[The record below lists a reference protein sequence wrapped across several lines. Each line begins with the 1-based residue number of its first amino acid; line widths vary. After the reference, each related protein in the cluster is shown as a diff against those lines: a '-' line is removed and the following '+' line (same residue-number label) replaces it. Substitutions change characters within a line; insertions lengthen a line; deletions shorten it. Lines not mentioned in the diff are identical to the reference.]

1 MTHSYPEFFRL
12 RQRFQSQAI
21 ENITAAVTATLAA
34 AQLSDRIQPGQSVA
48 IAVGSRGIANLS
60 QIVAEVVRYV
70 SAAGARPM
78 IVPAMGSHGGA
89 TAEGQA
95 SMLASFGIRADT
107 VGCPIAAGMDTI
119 VVGTNQ
125 EGVEVHFDRLASEA
139 DHVIVINRIKPHTRL
154 AGRLESGLTKML
166 MIGLGKHKGASLYH
180 QVFPIYDYCLDKL
193 APTIVPMVIER
204 MPITLGLAIVEDAF
218 EHTSLIEAIA
228 PHEILT
234 TEPKLLEIAKSR
246 MPRLPFDTADLLIID
261 RIGKEISG
269 TGMDTN
275 VIGRKSNDNCAAP
288 DEYPKIREIYVRSLT
303 EKSAGNASGI
313 GIAEYCHRRVVEAMD
328 AEITRINCV
337 TSAHVTAGATPL
349 SFPSD
354 RAVFD
359 AVVSQIGRDRVAGL
373 KWMWISD
380 TLNVSDLAC
389 SRSYLDEAQLRD
401 DLEILTDPRPL
412 DFDDH
417 EDLLPFQSSN

>member
-1 MTHSYPEFFRL
+1 MNHSYPELFRL
-12 RQRFQSQAI
+12 RQRFESHAI
-21 ENITAAVTATLAA
+21 EDIPAAVEKALAVA
-34 AQLSDRIQPGQSVA
+34 SLCEQIQPGQSIAV
-48 IAVGSRGIANLS
+48 AVGSRGIANLS
-60 QIVAEVVRYV
+60 KIVAEVVRCV
-70 SAAGARPM
+70 IAMGGKPM

-89 TAEGQA
+89 TAKGQA
-95 SMLASFGIRADT
+95 AMLASFGIEADS
-107 VGCPIAAGMDTI
+107 VGCPIRSSMETI
-119 VVGTNQ
+119 VVGTTKD
-125 EGVEVHFDRLASEA
+125 GVDVHFDKQASEA
-139 DHVIVINRIKPHTRL
+139 DHLIVINRIKPHTRL
-154 AGRLESGLTKML
+154 VGQLESGLTKML
-166 MIGLGKHKGASLYH
+166 MIGLGKHKGALLYH
-180 QVFPIYDYCLDKL
+180 QVFPDYDYRLDHL
-193 APTIVPMVIER
+193 APSIVPMLVEK

-218 EHTSLIEAIA
+218 EQTSLIESVDPA
-228 PHEILT
+228 EILT
-234 TEPKLLEIAKSR
+234 REPELLKLAKSR
-246 MPRLPFDTADLLIID
+246 MPRLPFDHADLLIID

-313 GIAEYCHRRVVEAMD
+313 GIAEYCHQRVVQAMD
-328 AEITRINCV
+328 AEVTRINCV

-354 RAVFD
+354 RAVLD
-359 AVVSQIGRDRVAGL
+359 AVVSQIGRDRIADL

-389 SRSYLDEAQLRD
+389 SRGYLDAVGQRD

-412 DFDDH
+412 DFDR
-417 EDLLPFQSSN
+417 EENLVAIRQ

>member
-1 MTHSYPEFFRL
+1 MNHLYPEFFRL
-12 RQRFQSQAI
+12 RQRFESHAIDNVAEAVKKSLAVAKLSEQIQS
-21 ENITAAVTATLAA
+21 
-34 AQLSDRIQPGQSVA
+34 GQSVA

-60 QIVAEVVRYV
+60 QIVAEVVRCV
-70 SAAGARPM
+70 IAGGGEPF

-95 SMLASFGIRADT
+95 AMLASFGIHADS
-107 VGCPIAAGMDTI
+107 VGCPIESSMETI
-119 VVGTNQ
+119 SVGTNKD
-125 EGVEVHFDRLASEA
+125 GVEFHFDKLASEA

-154 AGRLESGLTKML
+154 VGQLESGLTKML

-180 QVFPIYDYCLDKL
+180 QIFPLYDYRLDQL
-193 APTIVPMVIER
+193 APSIVPMLVER

-218 EHTSLIEAIA
+218 EQTSLIESVDPA
-228 PHEILT
+228 EILNR
-234 TEPKLLEIAKSR
+234 EPQLLELAKSR
-246 MPRLPFDTADLLIID
+246 MPRLPFDSADLLIID

-288 DEYPKIREIYVRSLT
+288 EEYPKIRQIYVRSLT

-313 GIAEYCHRRVVEAMD
+313 GIAEYCHQRVVQAMD

-354 RAVFD
+354 RAVLD
-359 AVVSQIGRDRVAGL
+359 AVVSQIGQDRIAGL

-380 TLNVSDLAC
+380 TLHVSDLAC
-389 SRSYLDEAQLRD
+389 SRGYLDEARQRD

-412 DFDDH
+412 DFDH
-417 EDLLPFQSSN
+417 QENLLAIQQ